1 MFSCAPS
8 EEVDPRIDLLKQV
21 AATGSPARSLS
32 TASTPNLPVNFE
44 RPPELSNNRSNDGE
58 PELSGGEPAITEVP
72 PPGVAPPSPPPPPPP
87 SPSQR
92 KRRNTLSVD
101 VSTVYESDEEIN
113 TPSDSL
119 VSSPSE
125 GVFSKRAF
133 VAQGAYRVGWLL
145 DSERSACMH
154 CGTQFGIMRRKHHCR
169 SCGNLYCGRCTLNR
183 APVTHLDGDKHRV
196 CISCSPAGGATGGGG
211 AAAGPRPSSPQQ
223 QTARGHQ
230 IKW

>member
-119 VSSPSE
+119 VSSPS
-125 GVFSKRAF
+125 GVFLSARSSHRAPI
-133 VAQGAYRVGWLL
+133 AWAGSRL
-145 DSERSACMH
+145 ERSACMH
-154 CGTQFGIMRRKHHCR
+154 CGTSSARRR
-169 SCGNLYCGRCTLNR
+169 STTVG
-183 APVTHLDGDKHRV
+183 
-196 CISCSPAGGATGGGG
+196 PAGTSTAEGAPSPSARDPPRRRQAPRLHLLQPGRWRHGRGRWCG
-211 AAAGPRPSSPQQ
+211 AAAVTAAADGG
-223 QTARGHQ
+223 QTGAFG
-230 IKW
+230 